1 MARRLFRNDR
11 PTITFTKDFR
21 QLVHGNLEPGTTVMI
36 VYDAERLPNER
47 STDNGQKAWTIQ
59 AFYKFTEQGEVRSTD
74 LWSETGEVLTKVDN
88 EPGEGTMMICS
99 IELPADADHLTLW
112 FLNTGKTGAQFWDS
126 NFDRNYIFRFVTN
139 DFHITSV
146 RVVPDTTKPMS
157 WFEMQIVAQPEI
169 YDLIAAYG
177 IMNAPTQTKT
187 EHHLVLTPS
196 SSLNSE
202 GLRPWS
208 GRTPVPQNAVVQFT
222 ITYNAYGNPHR
233 DTNSG
238 KGYLTWPG
246 AVRNV
251 EAAVL

>member
-1 MARRLFRNDR
+1 
-11 PTITFTKDFR
+11 
-21 QLVHGNLEPGTTVMI
+21 LVHGNLEPGTPVII

-59 AFYKFTEQGEVRSTD
+59 AFYKFTERGEVRATD
-74 LWSETGEVLTKVDN
+74 LWSETGKVLTKLDN
-88 EPGEGTMMICS
+88 EPGEGTMMIS
-99 IELPADADHLTLW
+99 KIELPADADHLTLW
-112 FLNTGKTGAQFWDS
+112 FLNTGETRAQFWDS
-126 NFDRNYIFRFVTN
+126 NFGRNYIFRFVAN

-146 RVVPDTTKPMS
+146 HVVPDTTKPIS
-157 WFEMQIVAQPEI
+157 RFEMQIVAQPEI
-169 YDLIAAYG
+169 YDLIAIYR
-177 IMNAPTQTKT
+177 IMNDPAQPNI
-187 EHHLVLTPS
+187 EHHLALTPS
-196 SSLNSE
+196 PFLNSE

-208 GRTPVPQNAVVQFT
+208 GRTAVPENAVVQFT